1 MDNVQLNGSEKI
13 ADSTSLSR
21 LVKVQLWLKTNLFKD
36 WKNAIMTIIA
46 AMFAVFIIVRVSTFI
61 AESDWSVVSANLRLL
76 MVGQFPMEE
85 IWRLWIAVIL
95 ISVLFGASWGL
106 WRGVIGHVAITLS
119 AIMLIFAAVP
129 YTESITKLY
138 LGASIVAIYLFYA
151 LGRKL
156 PVLKLPVLIFWIL
169 IIPIA
174 VGIING
180 FGIIEP
186 VSTNVWGGF
195 LLTLVL
201 ASVAIICSFPIGLLL
216 AVGRRS
222 KLPVIKYTCIVYI
235 EIIRGMPLIM
245 ILFIGQLLLPM
256 FIGGEIQIDNVLRA
270 MIAFT
275 LFSSAYLAEN
285 IRGGLQSIPR
295 GQFEAGQAL
304 GLNNFKLMVFVIL
317 PQALKAVIP
326 AMVGQFISIFKD
338 TSLVAVIGLA
348 DFLGMAK
355 KVAANPE
362 YLGKYMEL
370 YVFIALMYFVFCYLM
385 SHVSKALEKSLG
397 AGSR

>member
-1 MDNVQLNGSEKI
+1 
-13 ADSTSLSR
+13 
-21 LVKVQLWLKTNLFKD
+21 
-36 WKNAIMTIIA
+36 
-46 AMFAVFIIVRVSTFI
+46 
-61 AESDWSVVSANLRLL
+61 
-76 MVGQFPMEE
+76 
-85 IWRLWIAVIL
+85 
-95 ISVLFGASWGL
+95 
-106 WRGVIGHVAITLS
+106 
-119 AIMLIFAAVP
+119 MLIFAAVP

-385 SHVSKALEKSLG
+385 SHVSKALERSLG

>member
-1 MDNVQLNGSEKI
+1 LDNVQLNNSEKM
-13 ADSTSLSR
+13 AESTSLSR
-21 LVKVQLWLKTNLFKD
+21 LVKVQLWLKVNLFKD
-36 WKNAIMTIIA
+36 WKNAILTIIA
-46 AMFAVFIIVRVSTFI
+46 AMFTVFIIVRVSNFI

-76 MVGQFPMEE
+76 MVGQFPVEE

-138 LGASIVAIYLFYA
+138 LGVSIVSIYLFYA
-151 LGRKL
+151 FGRKL
-156 PVLKLPVLIFWIL
+156 PVLKIPVLILWIL

-235 EIIRGMPLIM
+235 ELIRGMPLIM

-275 LFSSAYLAEN
+275 LFSAAYLAEN

-304 GLNNFKLMVFVIL
+304 GLNHFKLMVFVIL

-397 AGSR
+397 AGNR

>member
-1 MDNVQLNGSEKI
+1 MDNVQLNNSERRVE
-13 ADSTSLSR
+13 STSLSR
-21 LVKVQLWLKTNLFKD
+21 LVKVQLWLKSNLFKD
-36 WKNAIMTIIA
+36 WKNAILTIIA
-46 AMFAVFIIVRVSTFI
+46 AMFTGAIIVKVVGFLAS
-61 AESDWSVVSANLRLL
+61 SDWSVVSANLRLL

-85 IWRLWIAVIL
+85 IWRLWVGVIL
-95 ISVLFGASWGL
+95 ISILFGTSWGL

-119 AIMLIFAAVP
+119 VIMLIFAVVP
-129 YTESITKLY
+129 YTEPITKAY
-138 LGASIVAIYLFYA
+138 LGVSIAAIYLCYA
-151 LGRKL
+151 LGRNL
-156 PVLKLPVLIFWIL
+156 SVLKIPVLILWIL

-180 FGIIEP
+180 FGILEP

-245 ILFIGQLLLPM
+245 VLFIGQLLLPM
-256 FIGGEIQIDNVLRA
+256 FLGGEIQMDNVLRA

-275 LFSSAYLAEN
+275 LFSAAYLAEN

-295 GQFEAGQAL
+295 GQFEAAQAL

-370 YVFIALMYFVFCYLM
+370 YVFIALMYFIFCYLM

>member
-1 MDNVQLNGSEKI
+1 MDNVRLGNSENLVK
-13 ADSTSLSR
+13 SNSLSR
-21 LVKVQLWLKTNLFKD
+21 LVKLQLWLKNNLFKD
-36 WKNAIMTIIA
+36 WKNAILTIIA
-46 AMFAVFIIVRVSTFI
+46 AMFTGYVIAKVTTFL
-61 AESDWSVVSANLRLL
+61 ADSDWSVVTANLRLL
-76 MVGQFPMEE
+76 MVGQFPVEE
-85 IWRLWIAVIL
+85 IWRLWVAVIL

-106 WRGVIGHVAITLS
+106 WRNVIGQVAIALS
-119 AIMLIFAAVP
+119 VIMLIFAVVP
-129 YTESITKLY
+129 FTESITKIY
-138 LGASIVAIYLFYA
+138 LGVSIASIYLFYA
-151 LGRKL
+151 IGRKL
-156 PVLKLPVLIFWIL
+156 SVLKIPILVLWIL
-169 IIPIA
+169 VIPIS

-180 FGIIEP
+180 FGILEP

-195 LLTLVL
+195 LLTMVI

-256 FIGGEIQIDNVLRA
+256 FIGGEIQIDNILRA

-275 LFSSAYLAEN
+275 LFSAAYLAEN

-295 GQFEAGQAL
+295 GQFEAAQAL
-304 GLNNFKLMVFVIL
+304 GLNNFKLMIFVIL

-326 AMVGQFISIFKD
+326 AMVGQFIAIFKD

-355 KVAANPE
+355 KVAANPD

-370 YVFIALMYFVFCYLM
+370 YVFIALMYFIFCYLM
-385 SHVSKALEKSLG
+385 SHVSKALEKSLS